1 MAAKECGFTNSVPI
15 LIKNS
20 RTSFLKIEKLDKF
33 VTDVGRQFH
42 ICFKSLVKN
51 CEFLDV
57 STTGM
62 HSIITGCSC
71 VMSMDL
77 SVCQKQIEE
86 EWRQRIIVV
95 AKHKF
100 SSIQRVDL
108 ENI

>member
-1 MAAKECGFTNSVPI
+1 MI
-15 LIKNS
+15 
-20 RTSFLKIEKLDKF
+20 
-33 VTDVGRQFH
+33 DVGRQFH
-42 ICFKSLVKN
+42 ICFRSLVKN